1 MSRIETLERATAAG
15 FRHGRR
21 LSIGPWWCLASPVA
35 ARRANSCYAI
45 GDPGEP
51 LDHAVARV
59 EGFYAGLDQPV
70 VFKLTERAP
79 EALDE
84 RLDRAGYRHVD
95 VTSVLWLPRGR
106 WPEEVPSIAV
116 TPAPTRDWLRDV
128 RRGSSSSEVRRFI
141 ATVTPPGVDVAF
153 ATGPDGVARGMAAV
167 VDGWLMV
174 SNMFTSP
181 EARRRGW
188 GTAVLRA
195 LLAWGRNRA
204 EHGAMLQVADANAP
218 ATALYRAQGFG
229 LSHRYWY
236 RARPCPSGH
245 GRESA

>member
-1 MSRIETLERATAAG
+1 MSRVETLEQATAAS

-21 LSIGPWWCLASPVA
+21 LSIGPWRCLASPVA

-79 EALDE
+79 DALDD
-84 RLDRAGYRHVD
+84 RLARAGYRQAD
-95 VTSVLWLPRGR
+95 VTSVLWLPPGR
-106 WPEEVPSIAV
+106 WPEEVGSIDV
-116 TPAPTRDWLRDV
+116 TPAPTRAWFRDMLRESSSSDV
-128 RRGSSSSEVRRFI
+128 RRFV
-141 ATVTPPGVDVAF
+141 ATVTPPEIEVAF
-153 ATGPDGVARGMAAV
+153 ATGTDGVARGMAAV
-167 VDGWLMV
+167 VDGWLIV
-174 SNMFTSP
+174 SNMFTRP
-181 EARRRGW
+181 EARRHGW
-188 GTAVLRA
+188 GTAVLQA
-195 LLAWGRNRA
+195 LLAWGQNRA
-204 EHGAMLQVADANAP
+204 EHGAMLQVTDANAT

-236 RARPCPSGH
+236 RAHPCPSGH